1 MRFVAVAV
9 AVTVATATA
18 TFSPN
23 YDILNDDEDDDD
35 DFNLDD
41 DDLDDFKRFFFG
53 DAEEESL
60 FDAEMR
66 QEEEEEEGVPKSW
79 QLKLHPS
86 DDGEGL
92 NPVYFTNPYDFHPE
106 ANPEFGVVEAW
117 GTFGPSPDNA
127 RSRWPTNEKDAR
139 AEQKRMLQSQM
150 WYHPMVGGRQKSP
163 EAQWTGVRISEKRVA
178 IAATRELSDI
188 ADMLPA
194 DVASH
199 LAPNGRSLEFKL
211 RVAIVKMPE
220 LAQIGGFIELSPSI
234 WRRLLVHGRTSLRA
248 LHDSVLGPA
257 LGWRRAY
264 HCYLFSDITD
274 GAMLGPPDCGGNDY
288 MHVAY
293 RAGCRDGCVMD
304 DAKIELGDVV
314 HKPGDRLL
322 YTYDLGDGWTH
333 VITVESA
340 RPANRSTADKPAVVL
355 DGAMACPPED
365 SVGINGMGAEKYEK
379 QVLQHPKIKAGLS
392 LPGEMRNSISG
403 SANYAQ
409 AEGLFDP
416 LAFSLRSAQRRVE
429 QAATSKPTLPRQY
442 SAGNPYGAAGRGGT
456 YFAGARHGGDL
467 GGHKHD
473 FLKEEV

>member
-1 MRFVAVAV
+1 MRYAPFFVLVA
-9 AVTVATATA
+9 AATATLSRSWS
-18 TFSPN
+18 TD
-23 YDILNDDEDDDD
+23 YEDDDD
-35 DFNLDD
+35 DFN
-41 DDLDDFKRFFFG
+41 DFFNDF
-53 DAEEESL
+53 
-60 FDAEMR
+60 FDAE
-66 QEEEEEEGVPKSW
+66 EEEEEEGAGKSW

-92 NPVYFTNPYDFHPE
+92 NPVYLTNPYDYHPE

-139 AEQKRMLQSQM
+139 AEQRRMMQSQM
-150 WYHPMVGGRQKSP
+150 WYHSLIGGGQKSP
-163 EAQWTGVRISEKRVA
+163 EAQWTGVRIADKRVA
-178 IAATRELSDI
+178 IAATRELSEL
-188 ADMLPA
+188 LPA
-194 DVASH
+194 NGW
-199 LAPNGRSLEFKL
+199 LPNGRSLEFKL